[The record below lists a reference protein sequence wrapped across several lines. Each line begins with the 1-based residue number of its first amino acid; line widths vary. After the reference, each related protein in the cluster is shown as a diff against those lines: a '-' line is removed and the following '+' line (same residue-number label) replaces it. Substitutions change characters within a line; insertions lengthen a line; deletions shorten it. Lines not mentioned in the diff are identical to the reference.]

1 MNILES
7 ALKELLHRAYDESL
21 IPACA
26 AKGLKFQFFLCV
38 THAADVET

>member
-26 AKGLKFQFFLCV
+26 AKGAQVPILLVCQ
-38 THAADVET
+38 HAADVET